1 LPTSLKFMFIE
12 PISLWY
18 IFISYQ
24 LISSLVSIA
33 TRQYR
38 SWWLGLSLIS
48 AVAYDPWINCCGTTA
63 RIWACLESDL
73 QRHIL
78 PNVWRP
84 IRPPQLRRGKC
95 GAAWE
100 PERWSKQALYIAL
113 LLGWIFLGLQR
124 SRNLCQKRAAPV
136 VSGRHNQIDQSLILT
151 HFDHPKSSQVTIS
164 RDQGTTKTSYTKG
177 DNKVEHQSYRKHEFE
192 VAKLEQKK

>member
-1 LPTSLKFMFIE
+1 MVLFQTVIKLKINWNGNMNCCIKWLLVALATSLKFMFIE

-48 AVAYDPWINCCGTTA
+48 AVAYDPWINCCSTAA
-63 RIWACLESDL
+63 RI
-73 QRHIL
+73 
-78 PNVWRP
+78 
-84 IRPPQLRRGKC
+84 
-95 GAAWE
+95 
-100 PERWSKQALYIAL
+100 YTAL

-124 SRNLCQKRAAPV
+124 STNLCQKRAAPI

-177 DNKVEHQSYRKHEFE
+177 DNKVEQSYRKHEFD